1 MKRISTFFSS
11 IILMLAITGIQN
23 TLNAQDCEAY
33 FPTEEGTVLTFE
45 NYNQRDKLQSKMIQ
59 ELKSITSR
67 GDTTVYN
74 IHQRI
79 LDDKDKLLYEGDL
92 EFKCH
97 DNKFYID
104 MESYINP
111 QQMESYQGMDIE
123 ITMDEITLPDKLEP
137 GMELDE
143 GYINMAIDAQM
154 MTMNFNTRI
163 FNRKVE
169 AKEELTTPAGTFEA
183 YKIASQTETKTTMMN
198 VTTKSITWYNEDY
211 GMIRS
216 ENYNKRDK
224 LDSYSVLVK
233 VER

>member
-1 MKRISTFFSS
+1 MKRISTFFLS

-23 TLNAQDCEAY
+23 KIEAQECEAY
-33 FPTEEGTVLTFE
+33 FPTEEGTVLTYE
-45 NYNQRDKLQSKMIQ
+45 NFNQRDKLQSKMIQ
-59 ELKSITSR
+59 ELKSVESR

-97 DNKFYID
+97 GNKFYID

-111 QQMESYQGMDIE
+111 QQMESYKGMDIE

-183 YKIASQTETKTTMMN
+183 YKISSQTETKTTMMN

-233 VER
+233 IER